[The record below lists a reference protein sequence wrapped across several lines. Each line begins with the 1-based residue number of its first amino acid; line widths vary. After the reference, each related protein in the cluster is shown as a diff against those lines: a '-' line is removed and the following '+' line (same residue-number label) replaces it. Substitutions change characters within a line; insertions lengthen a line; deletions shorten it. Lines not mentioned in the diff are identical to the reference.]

1 LRRIASQV
9 PAAAAVA
16 AVAVAA
22 AAAAV
27 AAVVVVVVVVMVVL
41 GCCRWVVGRMMVVVG
56 VEVEVN
62 VVYC

>member
-1 LRRIASQV
+1 
-9 PAAAAVA
+9 
-16 AVAVAA
+16 
-22 AAAAV
+22 
-27 AAVVVVVVVVMVVL
+27 VVVVMVVL